1 MTNAQ
6 SKMMKEP
13 NVSITYYG
21 TLNQST
27 LIHVV
32 DDYTRV
38 VKITAE
44 EYEKITEDEKNMTH
58 FTTTTF
64 DSELML
70 DKELLNEVVKYVKTN
85 VLAVVKKTIDSEWY
99 ENFPTKHRKSVDEM
113 LPYIKRVELTF
124 DEFKDK
130 DVCKKLIRLV
140 NYMIDYLLTPKKT
153 GEEEECEE
161 VGLLRGEFCKTG
173 QDKECDAN
181 YNYFGGRVVR
191 ANGQFDKSAVFGIDF
206 SLLTTKEYKLVYK
219 MEQIRKC
226 EYCKKTTKEKGET
239 QRCSGCD
246 CVRYCGLECQKADW
260 KSHKPFCKKL
270 QPIRKTAMTF
280 TELNS
285 DRFSDRLF

>member
-13 NVSITYYG
+13 IVSIIYYG
-21 TLNQST
+21 TLNQSK
-27 LIHVV
+27 LIRVV
-32 DDYTRV
+32 DDCSRAV
-38 VKITAE
+38 EVSKE
-44 EYEKITEDEKNMTH
+44 QYEKIQEDEKNMTH
-58 FTTTTF
+58 FKTTTF
-64 DSELML
+64 DSEVLL
-70 DKELLNEVVKYVKTN
+70 DKQFLIDMVKYVKTN
-85 VLAVVKKTIDSEWY
+85 VLEVVNKTLNSEWY
-99 ENFPTKHRKSVDEM
+99 ENFPTKHRKNVDEM
-113 LPYIKRVELTF
+113 LPYIKRIEITF

-130 DVCKKLIRLV
+130 DVCKKLIGLV
-140 NYMIDYLLTPKKT
+140 NYMINYLLTPKKT

-161 VGLLRGEFCKTG
+161 FGLLRGDFCK
-173 QDKECDAN
+173 DSDDEECYN

-191 ANGQFDKSAVFGIDF
+191 ANGQFDKSGVFGIDF
-206 SLLTTKEYKLVYK
+206 SLLTTKEYKLVFK
-219 MEQIRKC
+219 AEQVRKC

-270 QPIRKTAMTF
+270 QPIRKSAMTF

-285 DRFSDRLF
+285 DRLF

>member
-13 NVSITYYG
+13 TISVTYYA
-21 TLNQST
+21 TLNLST
-27 LIHVV
+27 LI
-32 DDYTRV
+32 RV
-38 VKITAE
+38 KGDGDCENAVEVTKQQF
-44 EYEKITEDEKNMTH
+44 EKIQEDDKNMTE
-58 FTTTTF
+58 FKTTTF
-64 DSELML
+64 DSGLRV
-70 DKELLNEVVKYVKTN
+70 DKEFLIEMVKYVKTN
-85 VLAVVKKTIDSEWY
+85 VLAVVNKTLDSEWY

-113 LPYIKRVELTF
+113 FPYIKRVELTF

-130 DVCKKLIRLV
+130 NVCKKLIGLV
-140 NYMIDYLLTPKKT
+140 NYMIEYILTPKKT

-161 VGLLRGEFCKTG
+161 FGLLRGEFCKEEEDEEYDNT
-173 QDKECDAN
+173 

-191 ANGQFDKSAVFGIDF
+191 ANGQYDKSGVFCIDF

-219 MEQIRKC
+219 AEQVRKC

-260 KSHKPFCKKL
+260 KSHKPFCKKI
-270 QPIRKTAMTF
+270 QPIRKSAMTF

-285 DRFSDRLF
+285 DRLF